1 MKNKKII
8 IITIIGI
15 LFISIGV
22 AFIFTK
28 NGKEEKRYDVP
39 ITKEKLAYS
48 IESNSLEPF
57 DLYFLQLENKK
68 ENKVYSP
75 LSIKYALSMLA
86 EGSEGESKKQILD
99 IIYNY
104 KTNKYENSK
113 NISLANAMFIKEI
126 YKDKINNNYEA
137 TLIDKY
143 NAEVIIDSFMSPIN
157 INEWVNNKTLGLIN
171 NLFDDISEEDLILIN
186 ALAIDMEW
194 EDKFIHTYPDS
205 PVGVNYKH
213 EKFYWYG
220 PDEVTEKEF
229 KDMAEKISGMEI
241 IASANKYDIVN
252 ALGESNI
259 RKTVKEELIKYL
271 NEYNLTIRDI
281 YDRDNKTDEELFELY
296 LDDYIEE
303 INSNYKKIDASTDF
317 SFYTDENIKVFA
329 KSLKEYDGKQ
339 LEYIGIMPLNK
350 NLDEYV
356 KDITDKD
363 INTLLGQLKKIEL
376 NNFKDGVVTKITGFI
391 PKFKFDYELD
401 LMNDLK
407 TLGIKNVFEI
417 GKANL
422 KNITSDELYI
432 NKVSHK
438 SNIEFT
444 QDGIKASAVTYAG
457 GKGSGG
463 TFDYY
468 YDVPVE
474 EIDLTFDK
482 PYMFIIRDKKTE
494 EVWFTGTVYNP
505 LLYSEDNT
513 ILKK

>member
-8 IITIIGI
+8 IITTIIVLLISISII
-15 LFISIGV
+15 LFV
-22 AFIFTK
+22 KF
-28 NGKEEKRYDVP
+28 N
-39 ITKEKLAYS
+39 KEKKYDDPIIKEKAVYS
-48 IESNSLEPF
+48 IKSNSLEPL

-68 ENKVYSP
+68 ENKIYSP

-104 KTNKYENSK
+104 KTNKYENNK
-113 NISLANAMFIKEI
+113 NISLANALFIKEI
-126 YKDKINNNYEA
+126 YKDKINNNYKT

-143 NAEVIIDSFMSPIN
+143 NAEVIIDSFMSPVN
-157 INEWVNNKTLGLIN
+157 INSWVNNKTLGLIN
-171 NLFDDISEEDLILIN
+171 NLFDDISEENLILIN

-194 EDKFIHTYPDS
+194 EDKFIHAYPNV
-205 PVGVNYKH
+205 PVSVNYKH
-213 EKFYWYG
+213 EKFSWLG

-229 KDMAEKISGMEI
+229 NDIEEKISGMEI
-241 IASANKYDIVN
+241 IASVNKYDIVN
-252 ALGESNI
+252 VLGENKI

-271 NEYNLTIRDI
+271 NENNLTIRNV
-281 YDRDNKTDEELFELY
+281 YNEDNKTDEELFELY
-296 LDDYIEE
+296 LDNYIEE
-303 INSNYKKIDASTDF
+303 ISSNYKKIDASTDF

-329 KSLKEYDGKQ
+329 KSLKEYNGRQ

-356 KDITDKD
+356 KNITAQD
-363 INTLLGQLKKIEL
+363 INNLLGQLKKIEL

-432 NKVSHK
+432 NKISHK

-444 QDGIKASAVTYAG
+444 QDGLKAAAITYAG
-457 GKGSGG
+457 GKGAGE
-463 TFDYY
+463 TFNYY
-468 YDVPVE
+468 FEVPVE
-474 EIDLTFDK
+474 EIDLTFNK
-482 PYMFIIRDKKTE
+482 PYMFIIRDKKTQ

-505 LLYSEDNT
+505 LLYKEDNT
-513 ILKK
+513 KN

>member
-8 IITIIGI
+8 IITTIIVLLISISII
-15 LFISIGV
+15 LFV
-22 AFIFTK
+22 KF
-28 NGKEEKRYDVP
+28 N
-39 ITKEKLAYS
+39 KEKKYDDPIIKEKAVYS
-48 IESNSLEPF
+48 IKSNSLEPF

-68 ENKVYSP
+68 ENKIYSP

-104 KTNKYENSK
+104 KTNKYENNK
-113 NISLANAMFIKEI
+113 NISLANALFIKEI
-126 YKDKINNNYEA
+126 YKDKINNNYKT

-143 NAEVIIDSFMSPIN
+143 NAEVIIDSFMSPVN
-157 INEWVNNKTLGLIN
+157 INSWVNNKTLGLIN
-171 NLFDDISEEDLILIN
+171 NLFDDISEENLILIN

-194 EDKFIHTYPDS
+194 EDKFIHAYPNV
-205 PVGVNYKH
+205 PVSVNYKH
-213 EKFYWYG
+213 EKFSWFG

-229 KDMAEKISGMEI
+229 NDIEEKISGMEI
-241 IASANKYDIVN
+241 IASVNKYDIVN
-252 ALGESNI
+252 VLGENKI

-271 NEYNLTIRDI
+271 NENNLTIRNV
-281 YDRDNKTDEELFELY
+281 YNEDNKTDEELFELY
-296 LDDYIEE
+296 LDNYIEE

-329 KSLKEYDGKQ
+329 KSLKEYNGKQ

-356 KDITDKD
+356 KNITAQD
-363 INTLLGQLKKIEL
+363 INNLLGQLKKIEL

-432 NKVSHK
+432 NKISHK

-444 QDGIKASAVTYAG
+444 QDGIKAAAITYAG
-457 GKGSGG
+457 GKGAGE
-463 TFDYY
+463 TFNYY
-468 YDVPVE
+468 FEVPVE

-482 PYMFIIRDKKTE
+482 PYMFIIRDKKTQ

-505 LLYSEDNT
+505 LLYKEDNT
-513 ILKK
+513 KN

>member
-8 IITIIGI
+8 IITTIIVLLISISII
-15 LFISIGV
+15 LFV
-22 AFIFTK
+22 KF
-28 NGKEEKRYDVP
+28 N
-39 ITKEKLAYS
+39 KEKKYDDPIIKEKAVYS
-48 IESNSLEPF
+48 IKSNSLEPF

-68 ENKVYSP
+68 ENKIYSP

-99 IIYNY
+99 IIYDY
-104 KTNKYENSK
+104 KTNKYENNK
-113 NISLANAMFIKEI
+113 NISLANALFIKEI
-126 YKDKINNNYEA
+126 YKDKINNNYKT

-143 NAEVIIDSFMSPIN
+143 NAEVIIDSFMSPVN
-157 INEWVNNKTLGLIN
+157 INSWVNNKTLGLIN
-171 NLFDDISEEDLILIN
+171 NLFDDISEENLILIN

-194 EDKFIHTYPDS
+194 EDKFIHAYPNV
-205 PVGVNYKH
+205 PVSVNYKH
-213 EKFYWYG
+213 EKFSWFG

-229 KDMAEKISGMEI
+229 NDIEEKISGMEI

-252 ALGESNI
+252 VLGESNI

-329 KSLKEYDGKQ
+329 KELKEYDGKQ

-356 KDITDKD
+356 KDITAKD

-513 ILKK
+513 KVKK

>member
-8 IITIIGI
+8 IITTIIVLLISISII
-15 LFISIGV
+15 LFIK
-22 AFIFTK
+22 F
-28 NGKEEKRYDVP
+28 NKEKKYDIP

-68 ENKVYSP
+68 ENKIYSP

-99 IIYNY
+99 IIYDY
-104 KTNKYENSK
+104 KTNKYENNK
-113 NISLANAMFIKEI
+113 NISLANALFIKEI
-126 YKDKINNNYEA
+126 YKDKINNNYKT

-143 NAEVIIDSFMSPIN
+143 NAEVIIDSFMSPVN
-157 INEWVNNKTLGLIN
+157 INSWVNNKTLGLIN
-171 NLFDDISEEDLILIN
+171 NLFDDISEENLILIN

-194 EDKFIHTYPDS
+194 EDKFIHAYPNV
-205 PVGVNYKH
+205 PVSVNYKH
-213 EKFYWYG
+213 EKFSWFG

-229 KDMAEKISGMEI
+229 NDIEEKISGMEI
-241 IASANKYDIVN
+241 IASVNKYDIVN
-252 ALGESNI
+252 VLGENKI

-271 NEYNLTIRDI
+271 NENNLTIRNV
-281 YDRDNKTDEELFELY
+281 YNEDNKTDEELFELY
-296 LDDYIEE
+296 LDNYIEE

-329 KSLKEYDGKQ
+329 KSLKEYNGKQ

-356 KDITDKD
+356 KNITAQD
-363 INTLLGQLKKIEL
+363 INNLLGQLKKIEL
-376 NNFKDGVVTKITGFI
+376 NNFKDGIVTKITGFI

-432 NKVSHK
+432 NKISHK

-444 QDGIKASAVTYAG
+444 QDGLKAAAITYAG
-457 GKGSGG
+457 GKGAGEI
-463 TFDYY
+463 FNYY
-468 YDVPVE
+468 FEVPVE

-482 PYMFIIRDKKTE
+482 PYMFIIRDKKTQ

-505 LLYSEDNT
+505 LLYKEDNT
-513 ILKK
+513 KN

>member
-8 IITIIGI
+8 IITTIIVLLISISII
-15 LFISIGV
+15 LFV
-22 AFIFTK
+22 KF
-28 NGKEEKRYDVP
+28 N
-39 ITKEKLAYS
+39 KEKKYDDPIIKEKAVYS
-48 IESNSLEPF
+48 IKSNSLEPF

-68 ENKVYSP
+68 ENKIYSP

-99 IIYNY
+99 IIYDY
-104 KTNKYENSK
+104 KTNKYENNK
-113 NISLANAMFIKEI
+113 NISLANALFIKEI
-126 YKDKINNNYEA
+126 YKDKINNNYKT

-143 NAEVIIDSFMSPIN
+143 NAEVIIDSFMSPVN
-157 INEWVNNKTLGLIN
+157 INSWVNNKTLGLIN
-171 NLFDDISEEDLILIN
+171 NLFDDISEENLILIN

-194 EDKFIHTYPDS
+194 EDKFIHAYPNV
-205 PVGVNYKH
+205 PVSVNYKH
-213 EKFYWYG
+213 EKFSWFG

-229 KDMAEKISGMEI
+229 NDIEEKISGMEI
-241 IASANKYDIVN
+241 IASVNKYDIVN
-252 ALGESNI
+252 VLGENKI

-271 NEYNLTIRDI
+271 NENNLTIRNV
-281 YDRDNKTDEELFELY
+281 YNEDNKTDEELFELY
-296 LDDYIEE
+296 LDNYIEE

-329 KSLKEYDGKQ
+329 KSLKEYNGKQ

-356 KDITDKD
+356 KNITAQD
-363 INTLLGQLKKIEL
+363 INNLLGQLKKIEL

-432 NKVSHK
+432 NKISHK

-444 QDGIKASAVTYAG
+444 QDGLKAAAITYAG
-457 GKGSGG
+457 GKGAGEI
-463 TFDYY
+463 FNYY
-468 YDVPVE
+468 FEVPVE

-482 PYMFIIRDKKTE
+482 PYMFIIRDKKTQ

-505 LLYSEDNT
+505 LLYKEDNT
-513 ILKK
+513 KN

>member
-8 IITIIGI
+8 IITTIIVLLISISII
-15 LFISIGV
+15 LFV
-22 AFIFTK
+22 KF
-28 NGKEEKRYDVP
+28 N
-39 ITKEKLAYS
+39 KEKKYDDPIIKEKAVYS
-48 IESNSLEPF
+48 IKSNSLEPF

-68 ENKVYSP
+68 ENKIYSP

-104 KTNKYENSK
+104 KTNKYENNK
-113 NISLANAMFIKEI
+113 NISLANALFIKEI
-126 YKDKINNNYEA
+126 YKDKINNNYKT

-143 NAEVIIDSFMSPIN
+143 NAEVITDSFMSPVN
-157 INEWVNNKTLGLIN
+157 INSWVNNKTLGLIN
-171 NLFDDISEEDLILIN
+171 NLFDDISEENLILIN

-194 EDKFIHTYPDS
+194 EDKFIHAYPNV
-205 PVGVNYKH
+205 PVSVNYKH
-213 EKFYWYG
+213 EKFSWFG

-229 KDMAEKISGMEI
+229 NDIEEKISGMEI

-252 ALGESNI
+252 VLGKNKI

-271 NEYNLTIRDI
+271 NENNLTIRNV
-281 YDRDNKTDEELFELY
+281 YNEDNKTDEELFELY
-296 LDDYIEE
+296 LDNYIEE

-329 KSLKEYDGKQ
+329 KSLKEYNGKQ

-356 KDITDKD
+356 KNITAQD
-363 INTLLGQLKKIEL
+363 INNLLGQLKKIEL

-432 NKVSHK
+432 NKISHK

-444 QDGIKASAVTYAG
+444 QDGIKAATITYAG
-457 GKGSGG
+457 GKGAGEI
-463 TFDYY
+463 FNYY
-468 YDVPVE
+468 FEVPVE

-482 PYMFIIRDKKTE
+482 PYMFIIRDKKTQ

-505 LLYSEDNT
+505 LLYKEDNT
-513 ILKK
+513 KN

>member
-8 IITIIGI
+8 IITTIIVLLIYISII
-15 LFISIGV
+15 LFV
-22 AFIFTK
+22 KF
-28 NGKEEKRYDVP
+28 N
-39 ITKEKLAYS
+39 KEKKYDDPIIKEKAVYS
-48 IESNSLEPF
+48 IKSNSLEPF

-68 ENKVYSP
+68 ENKIYSP

-104 KTNKYENSK
+104 KTNKYENNK
-113 NISLANAMFIKEI
+113 NISLANAIFIKEI
-126 YKDKINNNYEA
+126 YKDKINNNYKT

-143 NAEVIIDSFMSPIN
+143 NAEVIIDSFMSPVN
-157 INEWVNNKTLGLIN
+157 INSWVNNKTLGLIN
-171 NLFDDISEEDLILIN
+171 NLFDDISEENLILIN

-194 EDKFIHTYPDS
+194 EDKFIHAYPNV
-205 PVGVNYKH
+205 PVSVNYKH
-213 EKFYWYG
+213 EKFSWFG

-229 KDMAEKISGMEI
+229 NDIEEKISGMKI

-252 ALGESNI
+252 VLGENKI

-271 NEYNLTIRDI
+271 NENNLTIRNV
-281 YDRDNKTDEELFELY
+281 YNEDNKTDEELFELY
-296 LDDYIEE
+296 LDNYIEE

-329 KSLKEYDGKQ
+329 KSLKEYNGKQ

-356 KDITDKD
+356 KNITAQD
-363 INTLLGQLKKIEL
+363 INNLLGQLKKIEL

-432 NKVSHK
+432 NKISHK

-444 QDGIKASAVTYAG
+444 QDGIKAAAITYAG
-457 GKGSGG
+457 GKGAGE
-463 TFDYY
+463 TFNYY
-468 YDVPVE
+468 FEVPVE
-474 EIDLTFDK
+474 EIDLTFNK
-482 PYMFIIRDKKTE
+482 PYMFIIRDKKTQ

-505 LLYSEDNT
+505 LLYKEDNT
-513 ILKK
+513 KN

>member
-8 IITIIGI
+8 IITTIIVLLISISII
-15 LFISIGV
+15 LFV
-22 AFIFTK
+22 KF
-28 NGKEEKRYDVP
+28 NKEKKYDIP

-68 ENKVYSP
+68 ENKIYSP

-99 IIYNY
+99 IIYDY
-104 KTNKYENSK
+104 KTNKYENNK
-113 NISLANAMFIKEI
+113 NISLANALFIKEI
-126 YKDKINNNYEA
+126 YKDKINNNYKT

-143 NAEVIIDSFMSPIN
+143 NAEVIIDSFMSPVN
-157 INEWVNNKTLGLIN
+157 INSWVNNKTLGLIN
-171 NLFDDISEEDLILIN
+171 NLFDDISEENLILIN

-194 EDKFIHTYPDS
+194 EDKFIHAYPNV
-205 PVGVNYKH
+205 PVSVNYKH
-213 EKFYWYG
+213 EKFSWFG

-229 KDMAEKISGMEI
+229 NDIEEKISGMKI
-241 IASANKYDIVN
+241 IASVNKYDIVN
-252 ALGESNI
+252 VLGENKI

-271 NEYNLTIRDI
+271 NENNLTIRNV
-281 YDRDNKTDEELFELY
+281 YNEDNKTDEELVELY
-296 LDDYIEE
+296 LDNYIEE

-329 KSLKEYDGKQ
+329 KSLKEYNGKQ

-356 KDITDKD
+356 KNITAQD
-363 INTLLGQLKKIEL
+363 INNLLGQLKKIEL

-432 NKVSHK
+432 NKISHK

-444 QDGIKASAVTYAG
+444 QDGIKAATITYAG
-457 GKGSGG
+457 GKGAGEI
-463 TFDYY
+463 FNYY
-468 YDVPVE
+468 FEVPVE

-482 PYMFIIRDKKTE
+482 PYMFIIRDKKTQ

-505 LLYSEDNT
+505 LLYKEDNT
-513 ILKK
+513 KN

>member
-22 AFIFTK
+22 AFIFIK
-28 NGKEEKRYDVP
+28 NGKEEKKYDVP

-86 EGSEGESKKQILD
+86 EGAEGESKKQILD
-99 IIYNY
+99 IIYDY

-113 NISLANAMFIKEI
+113 NISLANAMFIKET
-126 YKDKINNNYEA
+126 YKNKINNNYK
-137 TLIDKY
+137 TSLVDKY
-143 NAEVIIDSFMSPIN
+143 NAEVIIDSFMSPVN
-157 INEWVNNKTLGLIN
+157 INSWVSNKTLDLIN
-171 NLFDDISEEDLILIN
+171 NLFDDISDEDLILIN

-194 EDKFIHTYPDS
+194 EDKFIYTYPDYPS
-205 PVGVNYKH
+205 YVTYEH
-213 EKFYWYG
+213 EKFSWFG
-220 PDEVTEKEF
+220 PDEVTAKQF
-229 KDMAEKISGMEI
+229 KDMDEKISGMEI
-241 IASANKYDIVN
+241 NASVNRYDIVN
-252 ALGESNI
+252 VLGESNI
-259 RKTVKEELIKYL
+259 RKIVKEELIKYL
-271 NEYNLTIRDI
+271 NENNWTIRGM
-281 YDRDNKTDEELFELY
+281 YDRDNKTDEELFDYY
-296 LDDYIEE
+296 LDGYIKE
-303 INSNYKKIDASTDF
+303 INSNYKKVDASTDF

-329 KSLKEYDGKQ
+329 KELKEYDGKQ

-350 NLDEYV
+350 DLDEYV
-356 KDITDKD
+356 KNITAQD

-376 NNFKDGVVTKITGFI
+376 NNFKEGVVTKITGFI

-407 TLGIKNVFEI
+407 TLGIKNVFES

-422 KNITSDELYI
+422 KNITSDDLYI

-444 QDGIKASAVTYAG
+444 QDGIKAAAVTSAAGWGAG
-457 GKGSGG
+457 GI
-463 TFDYY
+463 FNYY
-468 YDVPVE
+468 FDVPVE

-513 ILKK
+513 KVKK

>member
-8 IITIIGI
+8 IITTIIGLLISISII
-15 LFISIGV
+15 LFIK
-22 AFIFTK
+22 F
-28 NGKEEKRYDVP
+28 N
-39 ITKEKLAYS
+39 KEKKYDDPIIKEKAVYS
-48 IESNSLEPF
+48 IKSNSLEPF

-68 ENKVYSP
+68 ENKIYSP

-99 IIYNY
+99 IIYDY
-104 KTNKYENSK
+104 KTNKYENNK
-113 NISLANAMFIKEI
+113 NISLANAIFIKEI
-126 YKDKINNNYEA
+126 YKDKINNNYKT

-143 NAEVIIDSFMSPIN
+143 NAEVIIDSFMSPVN
-157 INEWVNNKTLGLIN
+157 INSWVNNKTLGLIN
-171 NLFDDISEEDLILIN
+171 NLFDDISEENLILIN

-194 EDKFIHTYPDS
+194 EDKFIHAYPNV
-205 PVGVNYKH
+205 PVSVNYKH
-213 EKFYWYG
+213 EKFSWFG

-229 KDMAEKISGMEI
+229 NDIEEKISGMEI

-252 ALGESNI
+252 VLGENKI

-271 NEYNLTIRDI
+271 NENNLTIRNV
-281 YDRDNKTDEELFELY
+281 YNEDNKTDEELFELY
-296 LDDYIEE
+296 LDNYIEE
-303 INSNYKKIDASTDF
+303 ISSNYKKIDASTDF

-329 KSLKEYDGKQ
+329 KSLKEYNGKQ

-356 KDITDKD
+356 KNITAQD
-363 INTLLGQLKKIEL
+363 INNLLGQLKKIEL

-432 NKVSHK
+432 NKISHK

-444 QDGIKASAVTYAG
+444 QDGLKAAAITYAG
-457 GKGSGG
+457 GKGAGE
-463 TFDYY
+463 TFNYY
-468 YDVPVE
+468 FEVPVE
-474 EIDLTFDK
+474 EIDLTFNK
-482 PYMFIIRDKKTE
+482 PYMFIIRDKKTQ

-505 LLYSEDNT
+505 LLYKEDNT
-513 ILKK
+513 KN

>member
-22 AFIFTK
+22 AFIFIK
-28 NGKEEKRYDVP
+28 NGKEEKKYDIP

-48 IESNSLEPF
+48 IKSNSLEPF

-68 ENKVYSP
+68 ENKIYSP

-99 IIYNY
+99 IIYDY
-104 KTNKYENSK
+104 KTNKYENNK
-113 NISLANAMFIKEI
+113 NISLANALFIKEI
-126 YKDKINNNYEA
+126 YKDKINNNYKT

-143 NAEVIIDSFMSPIN
+143 NAEVIIDSFMSPVN
-157 INEWVNNKTLGLIN
+157 INSWVNNKTLGLIN
-171 NLFDDISEEDLILIN
+171 NLFDDISEENLILIN

-194 EDKFIHTYPDS
+194 EDKFIHAYPNV
-205 PVGVNYKH
+205 PVSVNYKH
-213 EKFYWYG
+213 EKFSWFG

-229 KDMAEKISGMEI
+229 NDIEEKISGMKI
-241 IASANKYDIVN
+241 IASVNKYDIVN
-252 ALGESNI
+252 VLGENKI

-271 NEYNLTIRDI
+271 NENNLTIRNV
-281 YDRDNKTDEELFELY
+281 YNEDNKTDEELFELY
-296 LDDYIEE
+296 LDNYIEE

-329 KSLKEYDGKQ
+329 KSLKEYNGKQ

-356 KDITDKD
+356 KNITAQD
-363 INTLLGQLKKIEL
+363 INNLLGQLKKIEL

-432 NKVSHK
+432 NKISHK

-444 QDGIKASAVTYAG
+444 QDGLKAAAITYAG
-457 GKGSGG
+457 GKGAGE
-463 TFDYY
+463 TFNYY
-468 YDVPVE
+468 FEVPVE
-474 EIDLTFDK
+474 EIDLTFNK
-482 PYMFIIRDKKTE
+482 PYMFIIRDKKTQ

-505 LLYSEDNT
+505 LLYKEDNT
-513 ILKK
+513 KN

>member
-8 IITIIGI
+8 IITTIIVLLISISII
-15 LFISIGV
+15 LFV
-22 AFIFTK
+22 KF
-28 NGKEEKRYDVP
+28 N
-39 ITKEKLAYS
+39 KEKKYDDPIIKEKAVYS
-48 IESNSLEPF
+48 IKSNSLEPF

-68 ENKVYSP
+68 ENKIYSP

-99 IIYNY
+99 IIYDY
-104 KTNKYENSK
+104 KTNKYENNK
-113 NISLANAMFIKEI
+113 NISLANALFIKEI
-126 YKDKINNNYEA
+126 YKDKINNNYKT

-143 NAEVIIDSFMSPIN
+143 NAEVIIDSFMSPVN
-157 INEWVNNKTLGLIN
+157 INSWVNNKTLGLIN
-171 NLFDDISEEDLILIN
+171 NLFDDISEENLILIN

-194 EDKFIHTYPDS
+194 EDKFIHAYPNV
-205 PVGVNYKH
+205 PVSVNYKH
-213 EKFYWYG
+213 EKFSWFG

-229 KDMAEKISGMEI
+229 NDIEEKISGMEI
-241 IASANKYDIVN
+241 IASVNKYDIVN
-252 ALGESNI
+252 VLGENKI

-271 NEYNLTIRDI
+271 NENNLTIRNV
-281 YDRDNKTDEELFELY
+281 YNEDNKTDEELFELY
-296 LDDYIEE
+296 LDNYIEE

-329 KSLKEYDGKQ
+329 KSLKEYNGKQ

-356 KDITDKD
+356 KNITAQD
-363 INTLLGQLKKIEL
+363 INNLLGQLKKIEL

-432 NKVSHK
+432 NKISHK

-444 QDGIKASAVTYAG
+444 QDGLKAAAITYAG
-457 GKGSGG
+457 GKGAGE
-463 TFDYY
+463 TFNYY
-468 YDVPVE
+468 FEVPVE
-474 EIDLTFDK
+474 EIDLTFNK
-482 PYMFIIRDKKTE
+482 PYMFIIRDKKIQ

-505 LLYSEDNT
+505 LLYKEDNT
-513 ILKK
+513 KN

>member
-22 AFIFTK
+22 AFIFIK
-28 NGKEEKRYDVP
+28 NGKEEKKYDVP

-86 EGSEGESKKQILD
+86 EGAEGESKKQILD
-99 IIYNY
+99 IIYDY

-113 NISLANAMFIKEI
+113 NISLANAMFIKET
-126 YKDKINNNYEA
+126 YKNKINNNYK
-137 TLIDKY
+137 TSLVDKY
-143 NAEVIIDSFMSPIN
+143 NAEVIIDSFMTPVN
-157 INEWVNNKTLGLIN
+157 INSWVSNKTLDLIN
-171 NLFDDISEEDLILIN
+171 NLFDDISDEDLILIN

-194 EDKFIHTYPDS
+194 EDKFIHRYPY
-205 PVGVNYKH
+205 PYAKYEH
-213 EKFYWYG
+213 EKFYWNG
-220 PDEVTEKEF
+220 PDKVTEKEF
-229 KDMAEKISGMEI
+229 KDMDKKISGMEI
-241 IASANKYDIVN
+241 IASVNRYDIVN
-252 ALGESNI
+252 VLGESNI
-259 RKTVKEELIKYL
+259 RKIVKEAYI
-271 NEYNLTIRDI
+271 EYFGDTGD
-281 YDRDNKTDEELFELY
+281 DDNTTDEESFDNY
-296 LDDYIEE
+296 LDKYIEE
-303 INSNYKKIDASTDF
+303 INSNYKKVDASTDF

-329 KSLKEYDGKQ
+329 KDLKEYDGKQ

-350 NLDEYV
+350 DLDEYV
-356 KDITDKD
+356 KNITAQD

-376 NNFKDGVVTKITGFI
+376 NNFKEGVVTKITGFI

-407 TLGIKNVFEI
+407 TLGIKNVFES

-422 KNITSDELYI
+422 KNITSDDLYI

-444 QDGIKASAVTYAG
+444 QDGIKAAAVTSAAGWGAG
-457 GKGSGG
+457 GW
-463 TFDYY
+463 DYCF
-468 YDVPVE
+468 DVPVE

-513 ILKK
+513 ILKR

>member
-8 IITIIGI
+8 IITTIIGLLISISII
-15 LFISIGV
+15 LFIK
-22 AFIFTK
+22 F
-28 NGKEEKRYDVP
+28 N
-39 ITKEKLAYS
+39 KEKKYDDPIIKEKAVYS
-48 IESNSLEPF
+48 IKSNSLEPF

-68 ENKVYSP
+68 ENKIYSP

-99 IIYNY
+99 IIYDY
-104 KTNKYENSK
+104 KTNKYENNK
-113 NISLANAMFIKEI
+113 NISLANAIFIKEI
-126 YKDKINNNYEA
+126 YKDKINNNYKT

-143 NAEVIIDSFMSPIN
+143 NAEVIIDSFMSPVN
-157 INEWVNNKTLGLIN
+157 INSWVNNKTLGLIN
-171 NLFDDISEEDLILIN
+171 NLFDDISEENLILIN

-194 EDKFIHTYPDS
+194 EDKFIHAYPNV
-205 PVGVNYKH
+205 PVSVNYKH
-213 EKFYWYG
+213 EKFSWFG

-229 KDMAEKISGMEI
+229 NDIEEKISGMKI

-252 ALGESNI
+252 VLGENKI

-271 NEYNLTIRDI
+271 NENNLTIRNV
-281 YDRDNKTDEELFELY
+281 YNEDNKTDEELFELY
-296 LDDYIEE
+296 LDNYIEE

-329 KSLKEYDGKQ
+329 KSLKEYNGKQ

-356 KDITDKD
+356 KNITAQD
-363 INTLLGQLKKIEL
+363 INNLLGQLKKIEL

-432 NKVSHK
+432 NKISHK

-444 QDGIKASAVTYAG
+444 QDGIKAATITYAG
-457 GKGSGG
+457 GKGAGEI
-463 TFDYY
+463 FNYY
-468 YDVPVE
+468 FEVPVE
-474 EIDLTFDK
+474 EIDLTFNK
-482 PYMFIIRDKKTE
+482 PYMFIIRDKKTQ

-505 LLYSEDNT
+505 LLYKEDNT
-513 ILKK
+513 KN

>member
-8 IITIIGI
+8 IITTIIVLLISISII
-15 LFISIGV
+15 LFV
-22 AFIFTK
+22 KF
-28 NGKEEKRYDVP
+28 N
-39 ITKEKLAYS
+39 KEKKYDDPIIKEKAVYS
-48 IESNSLEPF
+48 IKSNSLEPF

-68 ENKVYSP
+68 ENKIYSP

-104 KTNKYENSK
+104 KTNKYENNK
-113 NISLANAMFIKEI
+113 NISLANALFIKEI
-126 YKDKINNNYEA
+126 YKDKINNNYKT

-143 NAEVIIDSFMSPIN
+143 NAEVIIDSFMSPVN
-157 INEWVNNKTLGLIN
+157 INSWVNNKTLGLIN
-171 NLFDDISEEDLILIN
+171 NLFDDISEENLILIN

-194 EDKFIHTYPDS
+194 EDKFIHAYPNV
-205 PVGVNYKH
+205 PVSVNYKH
-213 EKFYWYG
+213 EKFSWFG

-229 KDMAEKISGMEI
+229 NDIEEKISGMEI
-241 IASANKYDIVN
+241 IASVNKYDIVN
-252 ALGESNI
+252 VLGENKI

-271 NEYNLTIRDI
+271 NENNLTIRNV
-281 YDRDNKTDEELFELY
+281 YNEDNKTDEELFELY
-296 LDDYIEE
+296 LDNYIEE
-303 INSNYKKIDASTDF
+303 ISSNYKKIDASTDF

-329 KSLKEYDGKQ
+329 KSLKEYNGKQ

-356 KDITDKD
+356 KNITAQD
-363 INTLLGQLKKIEL
+363 INNLLGQLKKIEL

-401 LMNDLK
+401 LINDLK

-432 NKVSHK
+432 NKISHK

-444 QDGIKASAVTYAG
+444 QDGLKAAAITYAG
-457 GKGSGG
+457 GKGAGE
-463 TFDYY
+463 TFNYY
-468 YDVPVE
+468 FEVPVE
-474 EIDLTFDK
+474 EIDLTFNK
-482 PYMFIIRDKKTE
+482 PYMFIIRDKKTQ

-505 LLYSEDNT
+505 LLYKEDNT
-513 ILKK
+513 KN

>member
-22 AFIFTK
+22 AFIFIK
-28 NGKEEKRYDVP
+28 NGKEEKRYDIP

-86 EGSEGESKKQILD
+86 EGAEGESKKQILD
-99 IIYNY
+99 IIYDY

-126 YKDKINNNYEA
+126 YKDKINNNYK
-137 TLIDKY
+137 TSLVDKY
-143 NAEVIIDSFMSPIN
+143 NAEVIIDSFMTPVN
-157 INEWVNNKTLGLIN
+157 INSWVSNKTLDLIN
-171 NLFDDISEEDLILIN
+171 NLFDDISDEDLILIN

-194 EDKFIHTYPDS
+194 EDKFIR
-205 PVGVNYKH
+205 PVGVSYEH
-213 EKFYWYG
+213 EKFSWFG
-220 PDEVTEKEF
+220 PEEVTAKQF
-229 KDMAEKISGMEI
+229 KDMDEKISGMEI
-241 IASANKYDIVN
+241 IASVNRYDIVN
-252 ALGESNI
+252 VLGESNI
-259 RKTVKEELIKYL
+259 RKIVKEEFIKYL
-271 NEYNLTIRDI
+271 NENNLTIRGM
-281 YDRDNKTDEELFELY
+281 YDKDNKTDEELFDYY
-296 LDDYIEE
+296 LDGYIEE
-303 INSNYKKIDASTDF
+303 INSNYKKVDASTDF

-329 KSLKEYDGKQ
+329 KELKKYDGKQ

-350 NLDEYV
+350 ELDEYV
-356 KDITDKD
+356 KNITAQD

-376 NNFKDGVVTKITGFI
+376 NNFKEGVVTKITGFI

-407 TLGIKNVFEI
+407 TLGIKNVFES

-422 KNITSDELYI
+422 KNITSDDLYI

-457 GKGSGG
+457 GRGAGG
-463 TFDYY
+463 IFNYY
-468 YDVPVE
+468 FDVPVE

-513 ILKK
+513 ILKKIN

>member
-8 IITIIGI
+8 IITTIIVLLISISII
-15 LFISIGV
+15 LFV
-22 AFIFTK
+22 KF
-28 NGKEEKRYDVP
+28 N
-39 ITKEKLAYS
+39 KEKKYDDPIIKEKAVYS
-48 IESNSLEPF
+48 IKSNSLEPF

-68 ENKVYSP
+68 ENKIYSP

-99 IIYNY
+99 IIYDY
-104 KTNKYENSK
+104 KTNKYENNK
-113 NISLANAMFIKEI
+113 NISLANALFIKEI
-126 YKDKINNNYEA
+126 YKDKINNNYKT

-143 NAEVIIDSFMSPIN
+143 NAEVIIDSFMSPVN
-157 INEWVNNKTLGLIN
+157 INSWVNNKTLGLIN
-171 NLFDDISEEDLILIN
+171 NLFDDISEENLILIN

-194 EDKFIHTYPDS
+194 EDKFIHAYPNV
-205 PVGVNYKH
+205 PVSVNYKH
-213 EKFYWYG
+213 EKFSWFG

-229 KDMAEKISGMEI
+229 NDIEEKISGMEI
-241 IASANKYDIVN
+241 IASVNKYDIVN
-252 ALGESNI
+252 VLGENKI

-271 NEYNLTIRDI
+271 NENNLTIRNV
-281 YDRDNKTDEELFELY
+281 YNEDNKTDEELFELY
-296 LDDYIEE
+296 LDNYIEE

-329 KSLKEYDGKQ
+329 KSLKEYNGKQ

-356 KDITDKD
+356 KNITAQD
-363 INTLLGQLKKIEL
+363 INNLLGQLKKIEL

-432 NKVSHK
+432 NKISHK

-444 QDGIKASAVTYAG
+444 QDGLKAAAITYAG
-457 GKGSGG
+457 GKGAGE
-463 TFDYY
+463 TFNYY
-468 YDVPVE
+468 FEVPVE
-474 EIDLTFDK
+474 EIDLTFNK
-482 PYMFIIRDKKTE
+482 PYMFIIRDKKTQ

-505 LLYSEDNT
+505 LLYKEDNT
-513 ILKK
+513 KN

>member
-8 IITIIGI
+8 IITTIIGLLISISII
-15 LFISIGV
+15 LFIK
-22 AFIFTK
+22 F
-28 NGKEEKRYDVP
+28 N
-39 ITKEKLAYS
+39 KEKKYDAPIIKEKAVYS
-48 IESNSLEPF
+48 IKSNSLEPF

-68 ENKVYSP
+68 ENKIYSP

-99 IIYNY
+99 IIYDY
-104 KTNKYENSK
+104 KTNKYENNK
-113 NISLANAMFIKEI
+113 NISLANALFIKEI
-126 YKDKINNNYEA
+126 YKDKINNNYKT

-143 NAEVIIDSFMSPIN
+143 NAEVIIDSFMSPVN
-157 INEWVNNKTLGLIN
+157 INSWVNNKTLGLIN
-171 NLFDDISEEDLILIN
+171 NLFDDISEENLILIN

-194 EDKFIHTYPDS
+194 EDKFIHAYPNG
-205 PVGVNYKH
+205 PVSVIYKH
-213 EKFYWYG
+213 ENFSWFG

-229 KDMAEKISGMEI
+229 NDIEEKISGMEI
-241 IASANKYDIVN
+241 IASVNKYDIVN
-252 ALGESNI
+252 VLGENKI

-271 NEYNLTIRDI
+271 NENNLTIRNV
-281 YDRDNKTDEELFELY
+281 YNEDNKTDEELFELY
-296 LDDYIEE
+296 LDNYIEE

-329 KSLKEYDGKQ
+329 KSLKEYNGKQ

-356 KDITDKD
+356 KNITAQD
-363 INTLLGQLKKIEL
+363 INNLLGQLKKIEL

-432 NKVSHK
+432 NKISHK

-444 QDGIKASAVTYAG
+444 QDGLKAAAITYAG
-457 GKGSGG
+457 GKGAGE
-463 TFDYY
+463 TFNYY
-468 YDVPVE
+468 FEVPVE
-474 EIDLTFDK
+474 EIDLTFNK
-482 PYMFIIRDKKTE
+482 PYMFIIRDKKTQ

-505 LLYSEDNT
+505 LLYKEDNT
-513 ILKK
+513 KN

>member
-8 IITIIGI
+8 IIATIIV
-15 LFISIGV
+15 LLISIGV
-22 AFIFTK
+22 AFIFIK

-86 EGSEGESKKQILD
+86 DGSEGESKKQILD
-99 IIYNY
+99 IIYDY

-126 YKDKINNNYEA
+126 YKDKINNSYKN
-137 TLIDKY
+137 TLLQKY
-143 NAEVIIDSFMSPIN
+143 NAEVIIDSFMTPVN
-157 INEWVNNKTLGLIN
+157 INSWVSNKTLDLIN
-171 NLFDDISEEDLILIN
+171 NLFDDISDEDLILIN

-194 EDKFIHTYPDS
+194 EDKFIHTYQDNPIY
-205 PVGVNYKH
+205 VNYEH
-213 EKFYWYG
+213 EKFSWFG

-229 KDMAEKISGMEI
+229 NNIEEKISSMEI
-241 IASANKYDIVN
+241 IASANRYDIVN
-252 ALGESNI
+252 VLGESNI
-259 RKTVKEELIKYL
+259 RKTVKEELIEYL
-271 NEYNLTIRDI
+271 KENNLTIRDM
-281 YDRDNKTDEELFELY
+281 YNNDNKTDEELFDNY
-296 LDDYIEE
+296 LDRYIEE
-303 INSNYKKIDASTDF
+303 INSNYKKVDASTDF
-317 SFYTDENIKVFA
+317 SFYIDENIKVFS
-329 KSLKEYDGKQ
+329 KKLKEYDGKQ

-350 NLDEYV
+350 DLDEYV
-356 KDITDKD
+356 KNITAQD
-363 INTLLGQLKKIEL
+363 INTLLGQLKNIEL
-376 NNFKDGVVTKITGFI
+376 NNFKEGVVTKITGFI

-407 TLGIKNVFEI
+407 TLGIKNVFES

-422 KNITSDELYI
+422 KNITSDDLYI

-444 QDGIKASAVTYAG
+444 QDGIKAAATTYAG
-457 GKGSGG
+457 GRGAGG
-463 TFDYY
+463 TFNYY
-468 YDVPVE
+468 FDVPVE

-482 PYMFIIRDKKTE
+482 PYMFIIRDKKTG

-505 LLYSEDNT
+505 LLYKEDNT
-513 ILKK
+513 KMK

>member
-8 IITIIGI
+8 IITTIIVLLISISII
-15 LFISIGV
+15 LFV
-22 AFIFTK
+22 KF
-28 NGKEEKRYDVP
+28 N
-39 ITKEKLAYS
+39 KEKKYDDPIIKEKAVYS
-48 IESNSLEPF
+48 IKSNSLEPF

-68 ENKVYSP
+68 ENKIYSP

-99 IIYNY
+99 IIYDY
-104 KTNKYENSK
+104 KTNKYENNK
-113 NISLANAMFIKEI
+113 NISLANALFIKEI
-126 YKDKINNNYEA
+126 YKDKINNNYKT

-143 NAEVIIDSFMSPIN
+143 NAEVIIDSFMSPVN
-157 INEWVNNKTLGLIN
+157 INSWVNNKTLGLIN
-171 NLFDDISEEDLILIN
+171 NLFDDISEENLILIN

-194 EDKFIHTYPDS
+194 EDKFIHAYPNV
-205 PVGVNYKH
+205 PVSVNYKH
-213 EKFYWYG
+213 EKFSWFG

-229 KDMAEKISGMEI
+229 NDIEEKISGMEI
-241 IASANKYDIVN
+241 IASVNKYDIVN
-252 ALGESNI
+252 VLGENKI

-271 NEYNLTIRDI
+271 NENNLTIRNV
-281 YDRDNKTDEELFELY
+281 YNEDNKTDEELFELY
-296 LDDYIEE
+296 LDNYIKE

-329 KSLKEYDGKQ
+329 KSLKEYNGKQ

-356 KDITDKD
+356 KNITAQD
-363 INTLLGQLKKIEL
+363 INNLLGQLKKIEL

-432 NKVSHK
+432 NKISHK

-444 QDGIKASAVTYAG
+444 QDGLKAAAITYAG
-457 GKGSGG
+457 GKGAGE
-463 TFDYY
+463 TFNYY
-468 YDVPVE
+468 FEVPVE
-474 EIDLTFDK
+474 EIDLTFNK
-482 PYMFIIRDKKTE
+482 PYMFIIRDKKTQ

-505 LLYSEDNT
+505 LLYKEDNT
-513 ILKK
+513 KN

>member
-8 IITIIGI
+8 IITTIIVLLISISII
-15 LFISIGV
+15 LFV
-22 AFIFTK
+22 KF
-28 NGKEEKRYDVP
+28 N
-39 ITKEKLAYS
+39 KEKKYDDPIIKEKAVYS
-48 IESNSLEPF
+48 IKSNSLEPF

-68 ENKVYSP
+68 ENKIYSP

-99 IIYNY
+99 IIYDY
-104 KTNKYENSK
+104 KTNKYENNK
-113 NISLANAMFIKEI
+113 NISLANALFIKEI
-126 YKDKINNNYEA
+126 YKDKINNNYKT

-143 NAEVIIDSFMSPIN
+143 NAEVIIDSFMSPVN
-157 INEWVNNKTLGLIN
+157 INSWVNNKTLGLIN
-171 NLFDDISEEDLILIN
+171 NLFDDISEENLILIN

-194 EDKFIHTYPDS
+194 EDKFIHAYPNV
-205 PVGVNYKH
+205 PVSVNYKH
-213 EKFYWYG
+213 EKFSWFG

-229 KDMAEKISGMEI
+229 NDIEEKISGMEI
-241 IASANKYDIVN
+241 IASVNKYDIVN
-252 ALGESNI
+252 ILGENKI

-271 NEYNLTIRDI
+271 NENNLTIRNV
-281 YDRDNKTDEELFELY
+281 YNEDNKTDEELFELY
-296 LDDYIEE
+296 LDNYIEE

-329 KSLKEYDGKQ
+329 KSLKEYNGKQ

-356 KDITDKD
+356 KNITAQD
-363 INTLLGQLKKIEL
+363 INNLLGQLKKIEL

-407 TLGIKNVFEI
+407 TLGIKNVFES
-417 GKANL
+417 GKADL
-422 KNITSDELYI
+422 KNITSDDLYI

-482 PYMFIIRDKKTE
+482 PYMFLIRDKKTE

-513 ILKK
+513 KN

>member
-8 IITIIGI
+8 IITTIIVLLISISII
-15 LFISIGV
+15 LFV
-22 AFIFTK
+22 KF
-28 NGKEEKRYDVP
+28 N
-39 ITKEKLAYS
+39 KEKKYDDPIIKEKAVYS
-48 IESNSLEPF
+48 IKSNSLEPF

-68 ENKVYSP
+68 ENKIYSP

-99 IIYNY
+99 IIYDY
-104 KTNKYENSK
+104 KTNKYENNK
-113 NISLANAMFIKEI
+113 NISLANALFIKEI
-126 YKDKINNNYEA
+126 YKDKINNNYKT

-143 NAEVIIDSFMSPIN
+143 NAEVIIDSFMSPVN
-157 INEWVNNKTLGLIN
+157 INSWVNNKTLGLIN
-171 NLFDDISEEDLILIN
+171 NLFDDISEENLILIN

-194 EDKFIHTYPDS
+194 EDKFIHAYPNV
-205 PVGVNYKH
+205 PVSVNYKH
-213 EKFYWYG
+213 EKFSWFG

-229 KDMAEKISGMEI
+229 NDIEEKISGMEI

-252 ALGESNI
+252 VLGENKI

-271 NEYNLTIRDI
+271 NENNLTIRNV
-281 YDRDNKTDEELFELY
+281 YNEDNKTDEELFELY
-296 LDDYIEE
+296 LDNYIEE

-329 KSLKEYDGKQ
+329 KSLKEYNGKQ

-356 KDITDKD
+356 KNITAQD
-363 INTLLGQLKKIEL
+363 INNLLGQLKKIEL

-432 NKVSHK
+432 NKISHK

-444 QDGIKASAVTYAG
+444 QDGIKAAAITYAG
-457 GKGSGG
+457 GKGAGE
-463 TFDYY
+463 TFNYY
-468 YDVPVE
+468 FEVPVE

-482 PYMFIIRDKKTE
+482 PYMFIIRDKKTQ

-505 LLYSEDNT
+505 LLYKEDNT
-513 ILKK
+513 KN

>member
-8 IITIIGI
+8 IITTIIVLLISISII
-15 LFISIGV
+15 LFIK
-22 AFIFTK
+22 F
-28 NGKEEKRYDVP
+28 N
-39 ITKEKLAYS
+39 KEKKYDDPIIKEKAVYS
-48 IESNSLEPF
+48 IKSNSLEPF

-68 ENKVYSP
+68 ENKIYSP

-104 KTNKYENSK
+104 KTNKYENNK
-113 NISLANAMFIKEI
+113 NISLANALFIKEI
-126 YKDKINNNYEA
+126 YKDKINNNYKT

-143 NAEVIIDSFMSPIN
+143 NAEVIIDSFMSPVN
-157 INEWVNNKTLGLIN
+157 INSWVNNKTLGLIN
-171 NLFDDISEEDLILIN
+171 NLFDDISEENLILIN

-194 EDKFIHTYPDS
+194 EDKFIHAYPNV
-205 PVGVNYKH
+205 PVSVNYKH
-213 EKFYWYG
+213 EKFSWFG

-229 KDMAEKISGMEI
+229 KDIEEKISGMKI
-241 IASANKYDIVN
+241 IASVNKYDIVN
-252 ALGESNI
+252 ILGENKI

-271 NEYNLTIRDI
+271 NENNLTIRNV
-281 YDRDNKTDEELFELY
+281 YNEDNKTDEELFELY
-296 LDDYIEE
+296 LDNYIEE

-329 KSLKEYDGKQ
+329 KSLKEYNGKQ

-356 KDITDKD
+356 KNITAQD
-363 INTLLGQLKKIEL
+363 INNLLGQLKKIEL

-432 NKVSHK
+432 NKISHK

-444 QDGIKASAVTYAG
+444 QDGLKAAAITYAG
-457 GKGSGG
+457 GKGAGEI
-463 TFDYY
+463 FNYY
-468 YDVPVE
+468 FEVPVE

-482 PYMFIIRDKKTE
+482 PYMFIIRDKKTQ

-505 LLYSEDNT
+505 LLYKEDNT
-513 ILKK
+513 KN

>member
-8 IITIIGI
+8 IITTIIVLLISISII
-15 LFISIGV
+15 LFV
-22 AFIFTK
+22 KF
-28 NGKEEKRYDVP
+28 N
-39 ITKEKLAYS
+39 KEKKYDDPIIKEKAVYS
-48 IESNSLEPF
+48 IKSNSLEPF

-68 ENKVYSP
+68 ENKIYSP

-104 KTNKYENSK
+104 KTNKYENNK
-113 NISLANAMFIKEI
+113 NISLANALFIKEI
-126 YKDKINNNYEA
+126 YKDKINNNYKT

-143 NAEVIIDSFMSPIN
+143 NAEVIIDSFMSPVN
-157 INEWVNNKTLGLIN
+157 INSWVNNKTLGLIN
-171 NLFDDISEEDLILIN
+171 NLFDDISEENLILIN

-194 EDKFIHTYPDS
+194 EDKFIHAYPNV
-205 PVGVNYKH
+205 PVSVNYKH
-213 EKFYWYG
+213 EKFSWFG

-229 KDMAEKISGMEI
+229 NDIEEKISGMEI
-241 IASANKYDIVN
+241 IASVNKYDIVN
-252 ALGESNI
+252 VLGENKI

-271 NEYNLTIRDI
+271 NENNLTIRNV
-281 YDRDNKTDEELFELY
+281 YNEDNKTDEELFELY
-296 LDDYIEE
+296 LDNYIEE

-329 KSLKEYDGKQ
+329 KSLKEYNGKQ

-356 KDITDKD
+356 KNITAQD
-363 INTLLGQLKKIEL
+363 INNLLGQLKKIEL

-432 NKVSHK
+432 NKISHK

-444 QDGIKASAVTYAG
+444 QDGLKAAAITYAG
-457 GKGSGG
+457 GKGAGE
-463 TFDYY
+463 TFNYY
-468 YDVPVE
+468 FEVPVE
-474 EIDLTFDK
+474 EIDLTFNK
-482 PYMFIIRDKKTE
+482 PYMFIIRDKKTQ

-505 LLYSEDNT
+505 LLYKEDNT
-513 ILKK
+513 KN

>member
-8 IITIIGI
+8 IITTIIGLLISISII
-15 LFISIGV
+15 LFIK
-22 AFIFTK
+22 F
-28 NGKEEKRYDVP
+28 N
-39 ITKEKLAYS
+39 KEKKYDDPIIKEKAVYS
-48 IESNSLEPF
+48 IKSNSLEPF

-68 ENKVYSP
+68 ENKIYSP

-99 IIYNY
+99 IIYDY
-104 KTNKYENSK
+104 KTNKYENNK
-113 NISLANAMFIKEI
+113 NISLANAIFIKEI
-126 YKDKINNNYEA
+126 YKDKINNNYKT

-143 NAEVIIDSFMSPIN
+143 NAEVIIDSFMSPVN
-157 INEWVNNKTLGLIN
+157 INSWVNNKTLGLIN
-171 NLFDDISEEDLILIN
+171 NLFDDISEENLILIN

-194 EDKFIHTYPDS
+194 EDKFIHAYPNV
-205 PVGVNYKH
+205 PVSVNYKH
-213 EKFYWYG
+213 EKFSWFG

-229 KDMAEKISGMEI
+229 NDIEEKISGMKI

-252 ALGESNI
+252 VLGENKI

-271 NEYNLTIRDI
+271 NENNLTIRNV
-281 YDRDNKTDEELFELY
+281 YNEDNKTDEELFELY
-296 LDDYIEE
+296 LDNYIEE

-329 KSLKEYDGKQ
+329 KSLKEYNGKQ

-356 KDITDKD
+356 KNITAQD
-363 INTLLGQLKKIEL
+363 INNLLGQLKKIEL

-432 NKVSHK
+432 NKISHK

-444 QDGIKASAVTYAG
+444 QDGIKAATITYAG
-457 GKGSGG
+457 GKGAGEI
-463 TFDYY
+463 FNYY
-468 YDVPVE
+468 FEVPVE

-482 PYMFIIRDKKTE
+482 PYMFIIRDKKTQ

-505 LLYSEDNT
+505 LLYKEDNT
-513 ILKK
+513 KN

>member
-22 AFIFTK
+22 AFIFIK

-86 EGSEGESKKQILD
+86 EGAEGESKKQILD
-99 IIYNY
+99 IIYDY

-126 YKDKINNNYEA
+126 YKDKINNNYK
-137 TLIDKY
+137 TSLVDKY
-143 NAEVIIDSFMSPIN
+143 NAEVIIDSFMTPVN
-157 INEWVNNKTLGLIN
+157 INSWVSNKTLDLIN
-171 NLFDDISEEDLILIN
+171 NLFDDISDEDLILIN

-205 PVGVNYKH
+205 IDVIYEH
-213 EKFYWYG
+213 ENFYWHG
-220 PDEVTEKEF
+220 PDEVTAKQF
-229 KDMAEKISGMEI
+229 KDMDEKISGMEI
-241 IASANKYDIVN
+241 NASVNRYDIVN
-252 ALGESNI
+252 VLGESNI
-259 RKTVKEELIKYL
+259 RKVVKEAYI
-271 NEYNLTIRDI
+271 EYFGDTGD
-281 YDRDNKTDEELFELY
+281 DDNTTDEESFDNY
-296 LDDYIEE
+296 LDKYIEE
-303 INSNYKKIDASTDF
+303 INSNYKKVDASTDF

-329 KSLKEYDGKQ
+329 KDLKEYDGKQ

-350 NLDEYV
+350 DLDEYV
-356 KDITDKD
+356 KNITAQD

-376 NNFKDGVVTKITGFI
+376 NNFKEGVVTKITGFI

-407 TLGIKNVFEI
+407 TLEIKNVFES

-422 KNITSDELYI
+422 KNITSDDLYI

-444 QDGIKASAVTYAG
+444 QDGIKAAAATYVGGRGAG
-457 GKGSGG
+457 GW
-463 TFDYY
+463 DYCF
-468 YDVPVE
+468 DVPVE

-494 EVWFTGTVYNP
+494 EVWFTGAVYNP

>member
-8 IITIIGI
+8 IITTIIVLLISISII
-15 LFISIGV
+15 LFIK
-22 AFIFTK
+22 F
-28 NGKEEKRYDVP
+28 N
-39 ITKEKLAYS
+39 KEKKYDDPIIKEKAVYS
-48 IESNSLEPF
+48 IKSNSLEPF

-68 ENKVYSP
+68 ENKIYSP

-99 IIYNY
+99 IIYDY
-104 KTNKYENSK
+104 KTNKYENNK
-113 NISLANAMFIKEI
+113 NISLANALFIKEI
-126 YKDKINNNYEA
+126 YKDKINNNYKT

-143 NAEVIIDSFMSPIN
+143 NAEVIIDSFMSPVN
-157 INEWVNNKTLGLIN
+157 INSWVNNKTLGLIN
-171 NLFDDISEEDLILIN
+171 NLFDDISEENLILIN

-194 EDKFIHTYPDS
+194 EDKFIHAYPNV
-205 PVGVNYKH
+205 PVSVNYKH
-213 EKFYWYG
+213 EKFSWFG

-229 KDMAEKISGMEI
+229 NDIEEKISGMKI

-252 ALGESNI
+252 VLGENKI

-271 NEYNLTIRDI
+271 NENNLTIRNV
-281 YDRDNKTDEELFELY
+281 YNEDNKTDEELFELY
-296 LDDYIEE
+296 LDNYIEE

-329 KSLKEYDGKQ
+329 KSLKEYNGKQ

-356 KDITDKD
+356 KNITAQD
-363 INTLLGQLKKIEL
+363 INNLLGQLKKIEL

-432 NKVSHK
+432 NKISHK

-444 QDGIKASAVTYAG
+444 QDGIKAATITYAG
-457 GKGSGG
+457 GKGAGEI
-463 TFDYY
+463 FNYY
-468 YDVPVE
+468 FEVPVE

-482 PYMFIIRDKKTE
+482 PYMFIIRDKKTQ

-505 LLYSEDNT
+505 LLYKEDNT
-513 ILKK
+513 KN

>member
-8 IITIIGI
+8 IITTIIVLLISISII
-15 LFISIGV
+15 LFV
-22 AFIFTK
+22 KF
-28 NGKEEKRYDVP
+28 N
-39 ITKEKLAYS
+39 KEKKYDDPIIKEKAVYS
-48 IESNSLEPF
+48 IKSNSLEPI

-68 ENKVYSP
+68 ENKIYSP

-104 KTNKYENSK
+104 KTNKYENNK
-113 NISLANAMFIKEI
+113 NISLANALFIKEI
-126 YKDKINNNYEA
+126 YKDKINNNYKT

-143 NAEVIIDSFMSPIN
+143 NAEVIIDSFMSPVN
-157 INEWVNNKTLGLIN
+157 INSWVNNKTLGLIN
-171 NLFDDISEEDLILIN
+171 NLFDDISEENLILIN

-194 EDKFIHTYPDS
+194 EDKFIHAYPNV
-205 PVGVNYKH
+205 PVSVNYKH
-213 EKFYWYG
+213 EKFSWFG

-229 KDMAEKISGMEI
+229 NDIEEKISGMEI
-241 IASANKYDIVN
+241 IASVNKYDIVN
-252 ALGESNI
+252 VLGENKI

-271 NEYNLTIRDI
+271 NENNLTIRNV
-281 YDRDNKTDEELFELY
+281 YNEDNKTDEELFELY
-296 LDDYIEE
+296 LDNYIEE

-329 KSLKEYDGKQ
+329 KSLKEYNGKQ

-356 KDITDKD
+356 KNITAQD
-363 INTLLGQLKKIEL
+363 INNLLGQLKKIEL

-432 NKVSHK
+432 NKISHK

-444 QDGIKASAVTYAG
+444 QDGIKAATITYAG
-457 GKGSGG
+457 GKGAGEI
-463 TFDYY
+463 FNYY
-468 YDVPVE
+468 FEVPVE

-482 PYMFIIRDKKTE
+482 PYMFIIRDKKTQ

-505 LLYSEDNT
+505 LLYKEDNT
-513 ILKK
+513 KN

>member
-8 IITIIGI
+8 IITTIIVLLISISII
-15 LFISIGV
+15 LFV
-22 AFIFTK
+22 KF
-28 NGKEEKRYDVP
+28 N
-39 ITKEKLAYS
+39 KEKKYDDPIIKEKAVYS
-48 IESNSLEPF
+48 IKSNSLEPF

-68 ENKVYSP
+68 ENKIYSP

-104 KTNKYENSK
+104 KTNKYENNK
-113 NISLANAMFIKEI
+113 NISLANALFIKEI
-126 YKDKINNNYEA
+126 YKDKINNNYKT

-143 NAEVIIDSFMSPIN
+143 NAEVIIDSFMSPVN
-157 INEWVNNKTLGLIN
+157 INSWVNNKTLGLIN
-171 NLFDDISEEDLILIN
+171 NLFDDISEENLILIN

-194 EDKFIHTYPDS
+194 EDKFIHAYPNV
-205 PVGVNYKH
+205 PVSVNYKH
-213 EKFYWYG
+213 EKFSWFG

-229 KDMAEKISGMEI
+229 NDIEEKISGMEI
-241 IASANKYDIVN
+241 IASVNKYDIVN
-252 ALGESNI
+252 VLGENKI

-271 NEYNLTIRDI
+271 NENNLTIRNV
-281 YDRDNKTDEELFELY
+281 YNEDNKTDEELFELY
-296 LDDYIEE
+296 LDNYIEE

-329 KSLKEYDGKQ
+329 KSLKEYNGKQ

-356 KDITDKD
+356 KNITAQD
-363 INTLLGQLKKIEL
+363 INNLLGQLKKIEL

-417 GKANL
+417 SKANL

-432 NKVSHK
+432 NKISHK

-444 QDGIKASAVTYAG
+444 QDGLKAAAITYAG
-457 GKGSGG
+457 GKGAGE
-463 TFDYY
+463 TFNYY
-468 YDVPVE
+468 FEVPVE
-474 EIDLTFDK
+474 EIDLTFNK
-482 PYMFIIRDKKTE
+482 PYMFIIRDKKTQ

-505 LLYSEDNT
+505 LLYKEDNT
-513 ILKK
+513 KN

>member
-8 IITIIGI
+8 IITTIIVLLISISII
-15 LFISIGV
+15 LFV
-22 AFIFTK
+22 KF
-28 NGKEEKRYDVP
+28 N
-39 ITKEKLAYS
+39 KEKKYDDPIIKEKAVYS
-48 IESNSLEPF
+48 IKSNSLEPF

-68 ENKVYSP
+68 ENKIYSP

-104 KTNKYENSK
+104 KTNKYENNK
-113 NISLANAMFIKEI
+113 NISLANALFIKEI
-126 YKDKINNNYEA
+126 YKDKINNNYKT

-143 NAEVIIDSFMSPIN
+143 NAEVIIDSFMSPVN
-157 INEWVNNKTLGLIN
+157 INSWVNNKTLGLIN
-171 NLFDDISEEDLILIN
+171 NLFDDISEENLILIN

-194 EDKFIHTYPDS
+194 EDKFIHAYPNV
-205 PVGVNYKH
+205 PVSVNYKH
-213 EKFYWYG
+213 EKFSWFG

-229 KDMAEKISGMEI
+229 NDIEEKISGMEI

-252 ALGESNI
+252 VLGKNKI

-271 NEYNLTIRDI
+271 NENNLTIRNV
-281 YDRDNKTDEELFELY
+281 YNEDNKTDEELFELY
-296 LDDYIEE
+296 LDNYIEE
-303 INSNYKKIDASTDF
+303 ISSNYKKIDASTDF

-329 KSLKEYDGKQ
+329 KSLKEYNGKQ

-356 KDITDKD
+356 KNITAQD
-363 INTLLGQLKKIEL
+363 INNLLGQLKKIEL

-432 NKVSHK
+432 NKISHK

-444 QDGIKASAVTYAG
+444 QDGLKAAAITYAG
-457 GKGSGG
+457 GKGAGE
-463 TFDYY
+463 TFNYY
-468 YDVPVE
+468 FEVPVE
-474 EIDLTFDK
+474 EIDLTFNK
-482 PYMFIIRDKKTE
+482 PYMFIIRDKKTQ

-505 LLYSEDNT
+505 LLYKEDNT
-513 ILKK
+513 KN

>member
-1 MKNKKII
+1 MKNKKIV

-22 AFIFTK
+22 AFIFIK

-86 EGSEGESKKQILD
+86 EGAEGESKKQILD
-99 IIYNY
+99 IIYDY

-126 YKDKINNNYEA
+126 YKDKINNNYK
-137 TLIDKY
+137 TSLVDKY
-143 NAEVIIDSFMSPIN
+143 NAEVIIDSFMTPVN
-157 INEWVNNKTLGLIN
+157 INSWVSNKTLDLIN
-171 NLFDDISEEDLILIN
+171 NLFDDISDEDLILIN

-194 EDKFIHTYPDS
+194 EDKFIHRYPDY
-205 PVGVNYKH
+205 PIYAKYEH
-213 EKFYWYG
+213 EKFSWFG
-220 PDEVTEKEF
+220 PDEVTAKQF
-229 KDMAEKISGMEI
+229 KDMDEKISGMEI
-241 IASANKYDIVN
+241 IASVNRYDIVN
-252 ALGESNI
+252 VLGESNI
-259 RKTVKEELIKYL
+259 RKVVKEAYI
-271 NEYNLTIRDI
+271 EYFGDTGD
-281 YDRDNKTDEELFELY
+281 DDNTTDEELFDNY
-296 LDDYIEE
+296 LDKYIEE
-303 INSNYKKIDASTDF
+303 INSNYKKVDASTDF

-350 NLDEYV
+350 DLDEYV
-356 KDITDKD
+356 KNITAQD

-376 NNFKDGVVTKITGFI
+376 NNFKEGVVTKITGFI

-407 TLGIKNVFEI
+407 TLEIKNVFES

-422 KNITSDELYI
+422 KNITSDDLYI

-444 QDGIKASAVTYAG
+444 QDGIKAAAVTYAG
-457 GKGSGG
+457 GRGAGG
-463 TFDYY
+463 WDYY
-468 YDVPVE
+468 FDVPVE

-513 ILKK
+513 ILKKIN

>member
-8 IITIIGI
+8 IITTIIGLLISISII
-15 LFISIGV
+15 LFV
-22 AFIFTK
+22 KF
-28 NGKEEKRYDVP
+28 N
-39 ITKEKLAYS
+39 KEKKYDDPIIKEKAVYS
-48 IESNSLEPF
+48 IKSNSLEPL

-68 ENKVYSP
+68 ENKIYSP

-104 KTNKYENSK
+104 KTNKYENNK
-113 NISLANAMFIKEI
+113 NISLANALFIKEI
-126 YKDKINNNYEA
+126 YKDKINNNYKT

-143 NAEVIIDSFMSPIN
+143 NAEVIIDSFMSPVN
-157 INEWVNNKTLGLIN
+157 INSWVNNKTLGLIN
-171 NLFDDISEEDLILIN
+171 NLFDDISEENLILIN

-194 EDKFIHTYPDS
+194 EDKFIHAYPNV
-205 PVGVNYKH
+205 PVSVNYKH
-213 EKFYWYG
+213 EKFSWFG

-229 KDMAEKISGMEI
+229 NDIEEKISGMEI
-241 IASANKYDIVN
+241 IASVNKYDIVN
-252 ALGESNI
+252 VLGENKI

-271 NEYNLTIRDI
+271 NENNLTIRNV
-281 YDRDNKTDEELFELY
+281 YNEDNKTDEELFELY
-296 LDDYIEE
+296 LDNYIEE

-329 KSLKEYDGKQ
+329 KSLKEYNGKQ

-356 KDITDKD
+356 KNITAQD
-363 INTLLGQLKKIEL
+363 INNLLGQLKKIEL

-432 NKVSHK
+432 NKISHK

-444 QDGIKASAVTYAG
+444 QDGLKAAAITYAG
-457 GKGSGG
+457 GKGAGE
-463 TFDYY
+463 TFNYY
-468 YDVPVE
+468 FEVPVE
-474 EIDLTFDK
+474 EIDLTFNK
-482 PYMFIIRDKKTE
+482 PYMFIIRDKKTQ

-505 LLYSEDNT
+505 LLYKEDNT
-513 ILKK
+513 KN

>member
-1 MKNKKII
+1 MRNKKII
-8 IITIIGI
+8 IITTIIGLLISISII
-15 LFISIGV
+15 LFIK
-22 AFIFTK
+22 F
-28 NGKEEKRYDVP
+28 N
-39 ITKEKLAYS
+39 KEKKYDAPIIKEKAVYS
-48 IESNSLEPF
+48 IKSNSLEPF

-68 ENKVYSP
+68 ENKIYSP

-99 IIYNY
+99 IIYDY
-104 KTNKYENSK
+104 KTNKYENNK
-113 NISLANAMFIKEI
+113 NISLANALFIKEI
-126 YKDKINNNYEA
+126 YKDKINNNYKT

-143 NAEVIIDSFMSPIN
+143 NAEVIIDSFMSPVN
-157 INEWVNNKTLGLIN
+157 INSWVNNKTLGLIN
-171 NLFDDISEEDLILIN
+171 NLFDDISEENLILIN

-194 EDKFIHTYPDS
+194 EDKFIHAYPNG
-205 PVGVNYKH
+205 PVSVNYKH
-213 EKFYWYG
+213 EKFSWFG

-229 KDMAEKISGMEI
+229 NDIEEKISGMEI

-252 ALGESNI
+252 VLGKNKI

-271 NEYNLTIRDI
+271 NENNLTIRNV
-281 YDRDNKTDEELFELY
+281 YNEDNKTDEELFELY
-296 LDDYIEE
+296 LDNYIEE

-329 KSLKEYDGKQ
+329 KSLKEYNGKQ

-356 KDITDKD
+356 KNITAQD
-363 INTLLGQLKKIEL
+363 INNLLGQLKKIEL

-432 NKVSHK
+432 NKISHK

-444 QDGIKASAVTYAG
+444 QDGLKAAAITYAG
-457 GKGSGG
+457 GKGAGE
-463 TFDYY
+463 TFNYY
-468 YDVPVE
+468 FEVPVE
-474 EIDLTFDK
+474 EIDLTFNK
-482 PYMFIIRDKKTE
+482 PYMFIIRDKKTQ

-505 LLYSEDNT
+505 LLYKEDNT
-513 ILKK
+513 KN

>member
-8 IITIIGI
+8 IITTIIVLLISISII
-15 LFISIGV
+15 LFV
-22 AFIFTK
+22 KF
-28 NGKEEKRYDVP
+28 N
-39 ITKEKLAYS
+39 KEKKYDDPIIKEKAVYS
-48 IESNSLEPF
+48 IKSNSLEPF

-68 ENKVYSP
+68 ENKIYSP

-104 KTNKYENSK
+104 KTNKYENNK
-113 NISLANAMFIKEI
+113 NISLANALFIKEI
-126 YKDKINNNYEA
+126 YKDKINNNYKT

-143 NAEVIIDSFMSPIN
+143 NAEVIIDSFMSPVN
-157 INEWVNNKTLGLIN
+157 INSWVNNKTLGLIN
-171 NLFDDISEEDLILIN
+171 NLFDDISEENLILIN

-194 EDKFIHTYPDS
+194 EDKFIHAYPNG
-205 PVGVNYKH
+205 PVSVNYKH
-213 EKFYWYG
+213 ENFSWFG

-229 KDMAEKISGMEI
+229 NDIEEKISGMEI
-241 IASANKYDIVN
+241 IASVNKYDIVN
-252 ALGESNI
+252 VLGENKI

-271 NEYNLTIRDI
+271 NENNLTIRNV
-281 YDRDNKTDEELFELY
+281 YNEDNKTDEELFELY
-296 LDDYIEE
+296 LDNYIEE

-329 KSLKEYDGKQ
+329 KSLKEYNGKQ

-356 KDITDKD
+356 KNITAQD
-363 INTLLGQLKKIEL
+363 INNLLGQLKKIEL

-432 NKVSHK
+432 NKISHK

-444 QDGIKASAVTYAG
+444 QDGLKAAAITYAG
-457 GKGSGG
+457 GKGAGE
-463 TFDYY
+463 TFNYY
-468 YDVPVE
+468 FEVPVE
-474 EIDLTFDK
+474 EIDLTFNK
-482 PYMFIIRDKKTE
+482 PYMFIIRDKKTQ

-505 LLYSEDNT
+505 LLYKEDNT
-513 ILKK
+513 KN

>member
-8 IITIIGI
+8 IITTIIVLLISISII
-15 LFISIGV
+15 LFIK
-22 AFIFTK
+22 F
-28 NGKEEKRYDVP
+28 N
-39 ITKEKLAYS
+39 KEKKYDDPIIKEKAVYS
-48 IESNSLEPF
+48 IKSNSLEPF

-68 ENKVYSP
+68 ENKIYSP

-99 IIYNY
+99 IIYDY
-104 KTNKYENSK
+104 KTNKYENNK
-113 NISLANAMFIKEI
+113 NISLANALFIKEI
-126 YKDKINNNYEA
+126 YKDKINNNYKT

-143 NAEVIIDSFMSPIN
+143 NAEVIIDSFMSPVN
-157 INEWVNNKTLGLIN
+157 INSWVNNKTLGLIN
-171 NLFDDISEEDLILIN
+171 NLFDDISEENLILIN

-194 EDKFIHTYPDS
+194 EDKFIHAYPNV
-205 PVGVNYKH
+205 PVSVNYKH
-213 EKFYWYG
+213 EKFSWFG

-229 KDMAEKISGMEI
+229 NDIEEKISGMEI
-241 IASANKYDIVN
+241 IASVNKYDIVN
-252 ALGESNI
+252 VLGENKI

-303 INSNYKKIDASTDF
+303 INSNYKKIDISTDF
-317 SFYTDENIKVFA
+317 SFYTDENIKAFA
-329 KSLKEYDGKQ
+329 KSLKEYNGKQ

-356 KDITDKD
+356 KNITVQD

-401 LMNDLK
+401 LMNDLR
-407 TLGIKNVFEI
+407 TLGIKNVFES
-417 GKANL
+417 GKADL
-422 KNITSDELYI
+422 KNITSDDLYI

-474 EIDLTFDK
+474 KIDLTFDK
-482 PYMFIIRDKKTE
+482 PYMFIIRDKKTQ

-505 LLYSEDNT
+505 LLYKEDNT
-513 ILKK
+513 KN